1 MAQRNSKRRKYKKIG
16 ESTNG
21 QEDNS
26 INRDKN
32 KNQVEHIYVKKK
44 KEIAEKGHKVD
55 KKISRNSHLVFNRD
69 AILHKLFWIGK
80 TFADII
86 TRKILP
92 ESEFC
97 SMYSCF

>member
-1 MAQRNSKRRKYKKIG
+1 MKAQRNSKRRKYKKIG

-32 KNQVEHIYVKKK
+32 KNQVEHIHVKKK

-69 AILHKLFWIGK
+69 AILQ
-80 TFADII
+80 TFLDW
-86 TRKILP
+86 
-92 ESEFC
+92 ED
-97 SMYSCF
+97 SC